1 MLNITSELL
10 HLIDLALSED
20 LADQDITTDAL
31 IQSDLHGE
39 AIILSKS
46 YGVLAGMRVCSAV
59 FDRVESSLDIN
70 SLSKDGGNLIPGQ
83 PVAKIRGLMGSI
95 LRAERTAINFLQRM
109 SAIATVTSSYVQAV
123 QGLPVK
129 IVDTR
134 KTLPGHRALDKYSV
148 RVGGGHNHRLN
159 LASGILIKDN
169 HIAVLRSNGRT
180 IGDAVRLSVAHAAH
194 TLKVEVEVES
204 IEDALDAL
212 EAGAHILLLDNM
224 NLQTMKAIV
233 ELARGRAITEASG
246 GVTLESVRSIA
257 ETGVDLISVGA
268 ITHSVSAIDMSLE
281 VQG

>member
-1 MLNITSELL
+1 MLKITSELL
-10 HLIDLALSED
+10 HLIDLALAED
-20 LADQDITTDAL
+20 LTDQDITTDAL
-31 IQSDLHGE
+31 IESDLYGE
-39 AIILSKS
+39 ATILSKS
-46 YGVLAGMRVCSAV
+46 YGILAGMSVCSAV
-59 FDRVESSLDIN
+59 FHRVESALVITPLD
-70 SLSKDGGNLIPGQ
+70 KDGAGLTPGH
-83 PVAKIRGLMGSI
+83 PVAKICGPMGSI

-109 SAIATVTSSYVQAV
+109 SAIATVTSSYVEAV

-134 KTLPGHRALDKYSV
+134 KTLPGHRTLDKYAV
-148 RVGGGHNHRLN
+148 RVGGGHNHRIN

-180 IGDAVRLSVAHAAH
+180 IGDAVRLSIAHAAH

-204 IEDALDAL
+204 IEDAMDAL

-233 ELARGRAITEASG
+233 ELAHGCAITEASG
-246 GVTLESVRSIA
+246 GVNLESVRSIA